1 MIFILFSLF
10 CEKYVMPNYLINSCF
25 CLYVISFQNIKMACH
40 TWFSN
45 THQGP
50 VLVSLACCLSRL
62 MDLKCS
68 TGCVLVSQS
77 CLTLCNPMDCS
88 SPGSSVHGM
97 LQVRILE
104 WVASPSSRDLADPG
118 VQPELLMSPT
128 FSGGFFTTSATWEA
142 PGRQWDL
149 PAKSTG
155 RTPTV
160 WHPQSEPPA
169 WHCPG
174 LISLVEWFS
183 FWRTR

>member
-88 SPGSSVHGM
+88 SPGSSVHGI
-97 LQVRILE
+97 LQANILE
-104 WVASPSSRDLADPG
+104 WVAIPFFRGSSQPRDWTRVSHTAG
-118 VQPELLMSPT
+118 R
-128 FSGGFFTTSATWEA
+128 FFTIRATKE
-142 PGRQWDL
+142 DL
-149 PAKSTG
+149 GILLGKY
-155 RTPTV
+155 RTNNRK
-160 WHPQSEPPA
+160 
-169 WHCPG
+169 G
-174 LISLVEWFS
+174 
-183 FWRTR
+183 